1 MIELKLA
8 ILSGLDPEMV
18 LQAKYDLIE
27 QLCRNVWLRFS
38 ISHHSTKESHMW
50 RDMWSQ
56 IPTKHLVTASAPLM
70 NSFVKKADASQRQ
83 MKIQTVS

>member
-27 QLCRNVWLRFS
+27 QLCRNVWLRFR
-38 ISHHSTKESHMW
+38 ISHHSNKESHM
-50 RDMWSQ
+50 
-56 IPTKHLVTASAPLM
+56 
-70 NSFVKKADASQRQ
+70 
-83 MKIQTVS
+83 